1 MSTSPISVTLANKT
15 IEKMDKARGL
25 AKRSTFI
32 DSILSDYLNISEKKK
47 GGRSMTATDSKIV
60 SNSSSTKKGD
70 IK

>member
-32 DSILSDYLNISEKKK
+32 DSILSNYLDNLIEN
-47 GGRSMTATDSKIV
+47 GKINSQTKNTQK
-60 SNSSSTKKGD
+60 SNSRSVR
-70 IK
+70 